1 VSPTPFLSVCIP
13 TYNRVQYLQK
23 CLRSVI
29 PQITEE
35 VEVIV
40 QDNASSDDT
49 WQFLSGIDHPGVHV
63 ARNSTNIG
71 LVGNFIEVV
80 KRARGTYIYVLTDD
94 DYLLIDGIKDSIA
107 FAKSSG
113 CLAFKTA
120 FFLFNEV
127 SKTGQHVSLYS
138 KNVSGKITEETAA
151 RIYHESNIFTGFV
164 FRRDIFDEAVVR
176 DNINNWYPSL
186 LLIGMAGLNIGYL
199 VEPTNVHIWENE
211 TYWGISPEKR
221 TELNRGQV
229 DTLLYLLKRGSL
241 TMDYYFE
248 LVKRHHEKWFYE
260 DNQRLIEPLDQRR
273 RQALDKFIAG
283 VRRQILVRKS
293 KAWIK
298 SRLFG

>member
-1 VSPTPFLSVCIP
+1 SPTPFLSVCIP

-29 PQITEE
+29 PQITDE

-94 DYLLIDGIKDSIA
+94 DYLLIDGIRDSIA

-138 KNVSGKITEETAA
+138 
-151 RIYHESNIFTGFV
+151 
-164 FRRDIFDEAVVR
+164 
-176 DNINNWYPSL
+176 
-186 LLIGMAGLNIGYL
+186 
-199 VEPTNVHIWENE
+199 
-211 TYWGISPEKR
+211 
-221 TELNRGQV
+221 
-229 DTLLYLLKRGSL
+229 
-241 TMDYYFE
+241 
-248 LVKRHHEKWFYE
+248 
-260 DNQRLIEPLDQRR
+260 
-273 RQALDKFIAG
+273 
-283 VRRQILVRKS
+283 
-293 KAWIK
+293 
-298 SRLFG
+298 

>member
-29 PQITEE
+29 PQITDE

-63 ARNSTNIG
+63 ARNNSNIG

-94 DYLLIDGIKDSIA
+94 DYLLIDGIRDSIA

-164 FRRDIFDEAVVR
+164 FRRDIFDETVVR

-260 DNQRLIEPLDQRR
+260 DNQRLIEPLDQPR